1 MIQQGLNAIVSCQ
14 YQQLNANTDPAL
26 TRSQSNPINI
36 VVGDQT
42 VSHTVVGIAT
52 VCPNGPRVH
61 TGKSQIPYILL
72 FLMDLF
78 RHLETLTSTNDTLLA
93 ISCGIIDDAGTTT
106 YSTTDILLWALG
118 LTLNLSC
125 NY

>member
-1 MIQQGLNAIVSCQ
+1 
-14 YQQLNANTDPAL
+14 
-26 TRSQSNPINI
+26 
-36 VVGDQT
+36 
-42 VSHTVVGIAT
+42 
-52 VCPNGPRVH
+52 
-61 TGKSQIPYILL
+61 
-72 FLMDLF
+72 MDLF